1 MTTKKNAPIS
11 GKDIVIPDAAPP
23 GTLHQSLQGLLN
35 KIGDACSKHDQVLIL
50 IEACIGEAVTKG
62 SDIIAVISALGFSSR
77 HVGMWLAQGCGPS
90 AERNR
95 WFKGADGRYCLH
107 G

>member
-1 MTTKKNAPIS
+1 MNTQETTPIS

-35 KIGDACSKHDQVLIL
+35 KIGDGCSKHDQVLIL
-50 IEACIGEAVTKG
+50 IEAYIGEGVTKG
-62 SDIIAVISALGFSSR
+62 SDIIAAISALGFSSR
-77 HVGMWLAQGCGPS
+77 HVGMWLAQGCGPDAKRHS
-90 AERNR
+90 
-95 WFKGADGRYCLH
+95 WFKDGDGRYRLH